1 MSLEPFPAPLQGD
14 PLLGFL
20 PIDDSVTRRRL
31 GARSGG
37 RLTGAP
43 VGLGTASAIESL
55 IPEPVIHP

>member
-20 PIDDSVTRRRL
+20 PVDDSVTRRRL
-31 GARSGG
+31 GAQCGGPLSGS
-37 RLTGAP
+37 
-43 VGLGTASAIESL
+43 VVLGTASAIESL